1 MSTQI
6 NTRAAA
12 LAEQFENANNA
23 LIATIEG
30 CTDEQVRQV
39 CEGEGWSVAVAA
51 HHIAATHT
59 ALGQLVQML
68 ANGQGLPPITM
79 EMIHAGNAKHA
90 EEFASVSRDE
100 VLSALRTN
108 GATAAAIVRGLSDE
122 QLDRS
127 APMEL
132 AGGALWSAAD
142 IIERI
147 MIEHPLDH
155 GKSIKAAL
163 A

>member
-1 MSTQI
+1 MSTQV

-12 LAEQFENANNA
+12 LAEQFEGANNA

-30 CTDEQVRQV
+30 CTDEQFRKV
-39 CEGEGWSVAVAA
+39 CDGENWSVAVAA
-51 HHIAATHT
+51 HHIAMTHT
-59 ALGQLVQML
+59 ALAQLVQML

-100 VLSALRTN
+100 VLTALRIN
-108 GATAAAIVRGLSDE
+108 GAAAAGVVRGLSDE

-142 IIERI
+142 IIQRI

-155 GKSIKAAL
+155 GKSIKATIG
-163 A
+163 